1 LKVQTKIPNQNTRNS
16 LLLIAHLSLQ
26 GQNNQAQNLHLT
38 NPERLRGLYI
48 MLPFDKMVKM

>member
-1 LKVQTKIPNQNTRNS
+1 VQTKIPNQNTRNS

-26 GQNNQAQNLHLT
+26 GQNNQAQNPHLT

>member
-1 LKVQTKIPNQNTRNS
+1 MQTKIPNQNTRNS
-16 LLLIAHLSLQ
+16 LLLIAHLFLQ